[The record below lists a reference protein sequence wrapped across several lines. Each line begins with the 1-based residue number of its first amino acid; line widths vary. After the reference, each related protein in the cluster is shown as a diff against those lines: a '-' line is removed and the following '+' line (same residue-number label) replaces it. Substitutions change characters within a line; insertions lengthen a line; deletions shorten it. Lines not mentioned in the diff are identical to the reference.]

1 MNMAHAL
8 ALLVLTLIPV
18 AHAQEAA
25 PEATLRASLGGPFAS
40 QLTVSG
46 GPWLATGSEQTL
58 SVIFSVDDLAAI
70 KQFDVVVR
78 LEPPSAFDTSTVR
91 FLTESPFLNPIAGGV
106 DVLSEQELKMGAAIF
121 GTAISGSRLLG
132 TLLIQ
137 TTAQFSPQEPARLV
151 IQSFSIGPTSFERD
165 SYEEGELMLEILVS
179 EAPTAVEAS
188 TWGAMKATGKGR

>member
-1 MNMAHAL
+1 MKMAHSL
-8 ALLVLTLIPV
+8 ALLALMLIPV
-18 AHAQEAA
+18 AHAQEAV
-25 PEATLRASLGGPFAS
+25 PEAALQASLGGPFAS
-40 QLTVSG
+40 QLTVTG
-46 GPWLATGSEQTL
+46 GPWLATGSGQTL
-58 SVIFSVDDLAAI
+58 TVIFSADDLAAV

-91 FLTESPFLNPIAGGV
+91 FLTESPFLNPIGT
-106 DVLSEQELKMGAAIF
+106 DLLSEQEIKMGAAIL
-121 GTAISGSRLLG
+121 GTAINGDRVLG

-165 SYEEGELMLEILVS
+165 SYDEGELMLEILAS

-188 TWGAMKATGKGR
+188 TWGATKAAGKGL